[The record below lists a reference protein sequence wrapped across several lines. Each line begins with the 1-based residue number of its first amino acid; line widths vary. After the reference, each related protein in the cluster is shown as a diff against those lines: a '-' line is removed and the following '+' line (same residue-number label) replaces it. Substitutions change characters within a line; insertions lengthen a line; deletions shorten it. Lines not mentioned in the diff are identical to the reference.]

1 MANETTENKG
11 ASAKLANDF
20 IAQMNPLRGLTK
32 PEIEQ
37 MLENAKRGNDIR
49 LQVAFSEI
57 ERNMPIFGVCIQKRL
72 SGIQSK
78 DWDILPLDESNPVA
92 VKQAE
97 RVKKVFQQCD
107 TKNIDGL
114 SEAIR
119 HLSMATFRGR
129 AVVKPFVDEN
139 GLRFKILQN
148 WNVLEKNNRLYWNPQ
163 PERARGLVDP
173 ESELDAISQ
182 DEVCWVKEDLPVDY
196 PGIQVFLRQLVG
208 EDTWAQAIER
218 YGLAQIILKAPEGTP
233 ESVLNQWTMRAQRI
247 CQGGSGVIPGDS
259 EVIQLTAAR
268 GQDPFTQYIE
278 HQMEVISILSTGG
291 TLATIGGSSGLG
303 SSLAE
308 VQKEQFNQLVSN
320 DCKRI
325 SNTIS
330 EVAVRKVVEFLGY
343 DEVLC
348 RFSYPEH
355 DEITVREYISMMKE
369 LKSAG
374 VKIDMQEFK
383 KVVGLSF
390 IQTEDEWSPEQV
402 MDSPEQFEV
411 SENTDGAIEQ

>member
-1 MANETTENKG
+1 MAETDNKTKNP
-11 ASAKLANDF
+11 SVKLANDF

-32 PEIEQ
+32 PQIEQ
-37 MLENAKRGNDIR
+37 MLDNAKRGNDIR

-72 SGIQSK
+72 SGIQSRK
-78 DWDILPLDESNPVA
+78 WDIVPIDDSNSES
-92 VKQAE
+92 VKQSD
-97 RVKKVFQQCD
+97 RVKKIFSKCD

-119 HLSMATFRGR
+119 HLAMATFRGR
-129 AVVKPFVDEN
+129 SAVKPFVDEN

-148 WNVLEKNNRLYWNPQ
+148 WNVLEKNNKLYWNP
-163 PERARGLVDP
+163 DP
-173 ESELDAISQ
+173 ESTRGLIDVESELKEISPS
-182 DEVCWVKEDLPVDY
+182 EVCWIKEDLPVDY

-259 EVIQLTAAR
+259 EVIQLTDAR
-268 GQDPFTQYIE
+268 GQDPFTDYIE

-303 SSLAE
+303 SNLAE
-308 VQKEQFNQLVSN
+308 VQKEQFNQLVQN

-330 EVAVRKVVEFLGY
+330 EVAVKKVVEFLGE

-348 RFSYPEH
+348 RFSYIDD
-355 DEITVREYISMMKE
+355 DEISVKEYIE
-369 LKSAG
+369 ILKGLKDAG
-374 VKIDMQEFK
+374 VNVDMKEFK

-390 IQTEDEWSPEQV
+390 INAESEPEEWSPEQV
-402 MDSPEQFEV
+402 NQEV
-411 SENTDGAIEQ
+411 